1 MTSKKEQ
8 LMNYFL
14 ELLPSLLSGLKMT
27 LGVFFFTI
35 IGSVPLGI
43 IVSLGM
49 KSEYFTIRWLINGYI
64 WVMRGTPLL
73 LQLIFVYYGLGM
85 MGISFPRFEAAV
97 IAFIINYAA
106 YLAEIF
112 RGGLQSVP
120 RGQYDAAKVLGFTKI
135 QTFFKIVLPQVIK
148 IVVPSFGNEVINL
161 VKDTSLVYVIGL
173 GDILRAGNIAASR
186 DVTLIPYLLVGLIY
200 LIMTA
205 IVTVLLRR
213 TEKRLNI
220 WR

>member
-1 MTSKKEQ
+1 
-8 LMNYFL
+8 MNYLL
-14 ELLPSLLSGLKMT
+14 EILPSLMSGLKMT
-27 LGVFFFTI
+27 LGVFFITI

-43 IVSLGM
+43 LVALGM
-49 KSEYFTIRWLINGYI
+49 KSPYFTIRWLINGYI

-85 MGISFPRFEAAV
+85 MGITFPRFEAAA
-97 IAFIINYAA
+97 IAFIVNYAA

-112 RGGLQSVP
+112 RGGLQAIP
-120 RGQYDAAKVLGFTKI
+120 RGQYDAAKVLGFTRV
-135 QTFFKIVLPQVIK
+135 QTFFKIILPQVIK
-148 IVVPSFGNEVINL
+148 VIVPSFGNEVINL

-173 GDILRAGNIAASR
+173 GDLLRAGNIAASR
-186 DVTLIPYLLVGLIY
+186 DVTLVPYLLVGLIY
-200 LIMTA
+200 LLMTA

-213 TEKRLNI
+213 SETRLNS

>member
-1 MTSKKEQ
+1 
-8 LMNYFL
+8 MNYLL
-14 ELLPSLLSGLKMT
+14 EILPSLMSGLKMT
-27 LGVFFFTI
+27 LGVFFITI

-43 IVSLGM
+43 LVALGI
-49 KSEYFTIRWLINGYI
+49 KSPYFTIRWLINGYI

-85 MGISFPRFEAAV
+85 MGITFPRFEAAA
-97 IAFIINYAA
+97 IAFIVNYAA

-112 RGGLQSVP
+112 RGGLQAIP
-120 RGQYDAAKVLGFTKI
+120 RGQYDAAKVLGFTRV
-135 QTFFKIVLPQVIK
+135 QTFFKIILPQVIK
-148 IVVPSFGNEVINL
+148 IIVPSFGNEVINL

-173 GDILRAGNIAASR
+173 GDLLRAGNIAASR
-186 DVTLIPYLLVGLIY
+186 DVTLVPYLLVGLIY
-200 LIMTA
+200 LLMTA

-213 TEKRLNI
+213 SETRLNS

>member
-1 MTSKKEQ
+1 
-8 LMNYFL
+8 MNYFI
-14 ELLPSLLSGLKMT
+14 EITPNLLAGLKTT
-27 LGVFFFTI
+27 LGVFFLTI

-49 KSEYFTIRWLINGYI
+49 KSEYFTVRWLINGYI
-64 WVMRGTPLL
+64 WIMRGTPLL
-73 LQLIFVYYGLGM
+73 LQLIFVYYGLAM
-85 MGISFPRFEAAV
+85 MGITFPRFEAAV

-120 RGQYDAAKVLGFTKI
+120 RGQYDAARVLGFTRT

-186 DVTLIPYLLVGLIY
+186 DVTLVPYLLVGLIY
-200 LIMTA
+200 LLMTA

-213 TEKRLNI
+213 SEKRLNI

>member
-1 MTSKKEQ
+1 
-8 LMNYFL
+8 MNYLL
-14 ELLPSLLSGLKMT
+14 EILPSLMSGLKMT
-27 LGVFFFTI
+27 LGVFFITI

-43 IVSLGM
+43 IVALGM
-49 KSEYFTIRWLINGYI
+49 KSPYFTIRWLINGYI
-64 WVMRGTPLL
+64 WIMRGTPLL

-85 MGISFPRFEAAV
+85 MGITFPRFEAAA
-97 IAFIINYAA
+97 IAFIVNYAA

-112 RGGLQSVP
+112 RGGLQAIP
-120 RGQYDAAKVLGFTKI
+120 RGQYDAAKVLGFTRM
-135 QTFFKIVLPQVIK
+135 QTFFKIILPQVIK

-173 GDILRAGNIAASR
+173 GDLLRAGNIAASR

-200 LIMTA
+200 LLMTA
-205 IVTVLLRR
+205 VVTVLLRR
-213 TEKRLNI
+213 SEARLNS

>member
-1 MTSKKEQ
+1 
-8 LMNYFL
+8 MNYLL
-14 ELLPSLLSGLKMT
+14 EILPSLMSGLKMT
-27 LGVFFFTI
+27 LGVFFITI

-43 IVSLGM
+43 LVALGM
-49 KSEYFTIRWLINGYI
+49 KSPYFTIRWLINGYI

-85 MGISFPRFEAAV
+85 MGITFSRFEAAA
-97 IAFIINYAA
+97 IAFIVNYAA

-112 RGGLQSVP
+112 RGGLQAIP
-120 RGQYDAAKVLGFTKI
+120 RGQYDAAKVLGFTRV
-135 QTFFKIVLPQVIK
+135 QTFFKIILPQVIK
-148 IVVPSFGNEVINL
+148 IIVPSFGNEVINL

-173 GDILRAGNIAASR
+173 GDLLRAGNIAASR
-186 DVTLIPYLLVGLIY
+186 DVTLVPYLLVGLIY
-200 LIMTA
+200 LLMTA

-213 TEKRLNI
+213 SETRLNS

>member
-1 MTSKKEQ
+1 
-8 LMNYFL
+8 MNYFL

-35 IGSVPLGI
+35 IGSIPLGI

-64 WVMRGTPLL
+64 WIMRGTPLL

-85 MGISFPRFEAAV
+85 MGISFPRFEAAI

-186 DVTLIPYLLVGLIY
+186 DVTLIP
-200 LIMTA
+200 
-205 IVTVLLRR
+205 
-213 TEKRLNI
+213 
-220 WR
+220 

>member
-1 MTSKKEQ
+1 
-8 LMNYFL
+8 MNYFL

-35 IGSVPLGI
+35 IGSIPLGI

-64 WVMRGTPLL
+64 WIMRGTPLL

-85 MGISFPRFEAAV
+85 MGISFPRFEAAI

-186 DVTLIPYLLVGLIY
+186 DVALIPYLLVGLIY

>member
-1 MTSKKEQ
+1 
-8 LMNYFL
+8 MNYLL
-14 ELLPSLLSGLKMT
+14 EILPSLMSGLKMT
-27 LGVFFFTI
+27 LGVFFITI

-43 IVSLGM
+43 IVALGM
-49 KSEYFTIRWLINGYI
+49 KSPYFTIRWLINGYI
-64 WVMRGTPLL
+64 WIMRGTPLL

-85 MGISFPRFEAAV
+85 MGITFPRFEAAA
-97 IAFIINYAA
+97 IAFIVNYAA

-112 RGGLQSVP
+112 RGGLEAIP
-120 RGQYDAAKVLGFTKI
+120 RGQYDAAKVLGFTRM
-135 QTFFKIVLPQVIK
+135 QTFFKIILPQVIK

-173 GDILRAGNIAASR
+173 GDLLRAGNIAASR

-200 LIMTA
+200 LLMTA
-205 IVTVLLRR
+205 VVTVLLRR
-213 TEKRLNI
+213 SETRLNS

>member
-1 MTSKKEQ
+1 
-8 LMNYFL
+8 MNYFL
-14 ELLPSLLSGLKMT
+14 NILPSLLSGLKMT
-27 LGVFFFTI
+27 LGVFFLTI
-35 IGSVPLGI
+35 VGSVPIGI

-64 WVMRGTPLL
+64 WIMRGTPLL

-85 MGISFPRFEAAV
+85 MGITFPRFEAAA
-97 IAFIINYAA
+97 IAFIINYGA

-112 RGGLQSVP
+112 RGGLQAVP
-120 RGQYDAAKVLGFTKI
+120 RGQYDAAKVLGLNKV
-135 QTFFKIVLPQVIK
+135 QTFFKIILPQVIK
-148 IVVPSFGNEVINL
+148 IVVPSFGNEIINL

-186 DVTLIPYLLVGLIY
+186 DVTLVPYLLVGMIY
-200 LIMTA
+200 LLMTA
-205 IVTVLLRR
+205 IVTVLLKQS
-213 TEKRLNI
+213 ESRLNI

>member
-1 MTSKKEQ
+1 
-8 LMNYFL
+8 MNYFL
-14 ELLPSLLSGLKMT
+14 EILPNLLSGLKMT

-64 WVMRGTPLL
+64 WIMRGTPLL

-85 MGISFPRFEAAV
+85 MGITFPRFEAAI

-120 RGQYDAAKVLGFTKI
+120 HGQYDAAKVLGFTRM

>member
-1 MTSKKEQ
+1 
-8 LMNYFL
+8 MNYLL
-14 ELLPSLLSGLKMT
+14 EILPSLMSGLKMT
-27 LGVFFFTI
+27 LGVFFITI

-43 IVSLGM
+43 IVVLGM
-49 KSEYFTIRWLINGYI
+49 KSPYFTIRWLINGYI

-85 MGISFPRFEAAV
+85 MGITFPRFEAAA
-97 IAFIINYAA
+97 IAFIVNYAA

-112 RGGLQSVP
+112 RGGLQAIP
-120 RGQYDAAKVLGFTKI
+120 RGQYDAAKVLGFTRV
-135 QTFFKIVLPQVIK
+135 QTFFKIILPQVIK
-148 IVVPSFGNEVINL
+148 IIVPSFGNEVINL

-173 GDILRAGNIAASR
+173 GDLLRAGNIAASR
-186 DVTLIPYLLVGLIY
+186 DVTLVPYLLVGLIY
-200 LIMTA
+200 LLMTA

-213 TEKRLNI
+213 SETRLNS

>member
-1 MTSKKEQ
+1 
-8 LMNYFL
+8 MNYLL
-14 ELLPSLLSGLKMT
+14 EILPSLMSGLKMT
-27 LGVFFFTI
+27 LGVFFITI

-43 IVSLGM
+43 LVALGM
-49 KSEYFTIRWLINGYI
+49 KSPYFTIRWLINGYI

-85 MGISFPRFEAAV
+85 MGITFPRFEAAA
-97 IAFIINYAA
+97 IAFIVNYAA

-112 RGGLQSVP
+112 RGGLQAIL
-120 RGQYDAAKVLGFTKI
+120 RGQYDAAKVLGFTRV
-135 QTFFKIVLPQVIK
+135 QTFFKIILPQVIK
-148 IVVPSFGNEVINL
+148 IIVPSFGNEVINL

-173 GDILRAGNIAASR
+173 GDLLRAGNIAASR
-186 DVTLIPYLLVGLIY
+186 DVTLVPYLLVGLIY
-200 LIMTA
+200 LLMTA

-213 TEKRLNI
+213 SETRLNS

>member
-1 MTSKKEQ
+1 
-8 LMNYFL
+8 MNYFL

-120 RGQYDAAKVLGFTKI
+120 RGQYDAAKVLGFNKI

-161 VKDTSLVYVIGL
+161 VKDTSLIYVIGL

-205 IVTVLLRR
+205 IVTVLLRHS
-213 TEKRLNI
+213 EKRLNI

>member
-1 MTSKKEQ
+1 
-8 LMNYFL
+8 MNYLL
-14 ELLPSLLSGLKMT
+14 EILPSLMSGLKMT
-27 LGVFFFTI
+27 LGVFFITI

-43 IVSLGM
+43 LVALGM
-49 KSEYFTIRWLINGYI
+49 KSPYFTIRWLINGYI

-85 MGISFPRFEAAV
+85 MGITFPRFEAAA
-97 IAFIINYAA
+97 IAFIVNYAA

-112 RGGLQSVP
+112 RGGLQAIP
-120 RGQYDAAKVLGFTKI
+120 RGQYDAAKVLGFTRV
-135 QTFFKIVLPQVIK
+135 QTFFKIILPQVIK
-148 IVVPSFGNEVINL
+148 IIVPSFGNEVINL

-173 GDILRAGNIAASR
+173 GDLLRSGNIAASR
-186 DVTLIPYLLVGLIY
+186 DVTLVPYLLVGLIY
-200 LIMTA
+200 LLMTA

-213 TEKRLNI
+213 SETRLNS

>member
-1 MTSKKEQ
+1 
-8 LMNYFL
+8 MNYLL
-14 ELLPSLLSGLKMT
+14 EILSSLMSGLKMT
-27 LGVFFFTI
+27 LGVFFITI

-43 IVSLGM
+43 LVALGM
-49 KSEYFTIRWLINGYI
+49 KSPYFTIRWLINGYI

-85 MGISFPRFEAAV
+85 MGITFPRFEAAA
-97 IAFIINYAA
+97 IAFIVNYAA

-112 RGGLQSVP
+112 RGGLQAIP
-120 RGQYDAAKVLGFTKI
+120 RGQYDAAKVLGFTRV
-135 QTFFKIVLPQVIK
+135 QTFFKIILPQVIK
-148 IVVPSFGNEVINL
+148 IIVPSFGNEVINL

-173 GDILRAGNIAASR
+173 GDLLRAGNIAASR
-186 DVTLIPYLLVGLIY
+186 DVTLVPYLLVGLIY
-200 LIMTA
+200 LLMTA

-213 TEKRLNI
+213 SETRLNS

>member
-1 MTSKKEQ
+1 
-8 LMNYFL
+8 MNYLL
-14 ELLPSLLSGLKMT
+14 EILPSLMSGLKMT
-27 LGVFFFTI
+27 LGFFFITI

-43 IVSLGM
+43 LVALGM
-49 KSEYFTIRWLINGYI
+49 KSPYFTIRWLINGYI

-85 MGISFPRFEAAV
+85 MGITFPRFEAAA
-97 IAFIINYAA
+97 IAFIVNYAA

-112 RGGLQSVP
+112 RGGLQAIP
-120 RGQYDAAKVLGFTKI
+120 RGQYDAAKVLGFTRV
-135 QTFFKIVLPQVIK
+135 QTFFKIILPQVIK
-148 IVVPSFGNEVINL
+148 IIVPSFGNEVINL

-173 GDILRAGNIAASR
+173 GDLLRSGNIAASR
-186 DVTLIPYLLVGLIY
+186 DVTLVPYLLVGLIY
-200 LIMTA
+200 LLMTA

-213 TEKRLNI
+213 SETRLNS

>member
-1 MTSKKEQ
+1 
-8 LMNYFL
+8 MNYLL
-14 ELLPSLLSGLKMT
+14 EILPSLMSGLKMT
-27 LGVFFFTI
+27 LGVFFITI

-43 IVSLGM
+43 LVALGM
-49 KSEYFTIRWLINGYI
+49 KSRYFTIRWLINGYI

-85 MGISFPRFEAAV
+85 MGITFPRFEAAA
-97 IAFIINYAA
+97 IAFIVNYAA

-112 RGGLQSVP
+112 RGGLQAIP
-120 RGQYDAAKVLGFTKI
+120 RGQYDAAKVLGFTRV
-135 QTFFKIVLPQVIK
+135 QTFFKIILPQVIK
-148 IVVPSFGNEVINL
+148 IIVPSFGNEVINL

-173 GDILRAGNIAASR
+173 GDLLRAGNIAASR
-186 DVTLIPYLLVGLIY
+186 DVTLVPYLLVGLIY
-200 LIMTA
+200 LLMTA

-213 TEKRLNI
+213 SETRLNS

>member
-1 MTSKKEQ
+1 
-8 LMNYFL
+8 MNYFL
-14 ELLPSLLSGLKMT
+14 NILPSLLSGLKMT
-27 LGVFFFTI
+27 LGVFFLTI
-35 IGSVPLGI
+35 VGSVPLGI

-64 WVMRGTPLL
+64 WIMRGTPLL

-85 MGISFPRFEAAV
+85 MGVTFPRFEAAA
-97 IAFIINYAA
+97 IAFIINYGA

-112 RGGLQSVP
+112 RGGLQAVP
-120 RGQYDAAKVLGFTKI
+120 RGQYDAAKVLGLNKV
-135 QTFFKIVLPQVIK
+135 QTFFKIILPQVIK
-148 IVVPSFGNEVINL
+148 IVVPSFGNEIINL

-186 DVTLIPYLLVGLIY
+186 DVTLVPYLLVGMIY
-200 LIMTA
+200 LLMTA
-205 IVTVLLRR
+205 IVTVLLKQS
-213 TEKRLNI
+213 ESRLNI

>member
-1 MTSKKEQ
+1 
-8 LMNYFL
+8 MNYFL

-35 IGSVPLGI
+35 IGSIPLGI
-43 IVSLGM
+43 IVPLGM

-64 WVMRGTPLL
+64 WIMRGTPLL

-85 MGISFPRFEAAV
+85 MGISFPRFEAAI